1 MRRYYLNSRV
11 QEWHACFGSTPPP
24 TPPFLKLVTIMLE
37 AWNLVRKYT
46 HMFSF
51 RKYTFWYQDPL
62 NFADVSIHFS
72 KISIFWQ
79 KYYLYSKQEYESCVG
94 DFLVLFSCFVRWKV
108 TINENVR
115 LKKYASGIWL
125 PDGFK
130 LALNW
135 KKDNDVTI
143 YQHSLFSFFLTLPV
157 TLVKF
162 IYWSKF
168 HANIMSGSGIM
179 TNYQTYPCLRF
190 AQYLEARV
198 S

>member
-1 MRRYYLNSRV
+1 MLV
-11 QEWHACFGSTPPP
+11 LVPPRP
-24 TPPFLKLVTIMLE
+24 PPPFLKLVTIMLE

-94 DFLVLFSCFVRWKV
+94 DFLALFSCFVRWKV

-143 YQHSLFSFFLTLPV
+143 YQHFVIFIFFDIACYSCQVYL
-157 TLVKF
+157 LVQVSCQYHEWFWNYDKLSDIPLSTF
-162 IYWSKF
+162 CPI
-168 HANIMSGSGIM
+168 SGS
-179 TNYQTYPCLRF
+179 
-190 AQYLEARV
+190 
-198 S
+198 